1 MSMPTDLMIFSPP
14 TLVPRPMTMEHS
26 TISQT
31 GMTTPLTLGMP
42 LQKAT
47 PRNSTPM
54 NFCPSWAPCM
64 KLMAAAPKICA

>member
-1 MSMPTDLMIFSPP
+1 
-14 TLVPRPMTMEHS
+14 MTVLHS
-26 TISQT
+26 SISQT
-31 GMTTPLTLGMP
+31 GMTTPLTLDCP

-54 NFCPSWAPCM
+54 NFWPSCAPCM